1 MNLENN
7 ASSKEFLILTKYKDF
22 INILDKIIEN
32 IPKKD
37 YFYKDKLK
45 DLSIKLLYFIN
56 KVNNEDNY
64 KNISI
69 YKVEINSFINI
80 IDYILE
86 RIFIKHYISESNLK
100 KVTYKLSEI
109 NRMCNKWMDN
119 KIEYDSKNK

>member
-1 MNLENN
+1 MNL
-7 ASSKEFLILTKYKDF
+7 SSSREFLIINKYKEF
-22 INILDKIIEN
+22 INILDNLIEN
-32 IPKKD
+32 IPKKH

-45 DLSIKLLYFIN
+45 ELSIKLLYFIN
-56 KVNNEDNY
+56 KVNNENNY

-69 YKVEINSFINI
+69 YKVEINSFISV

-109 NRMCNKWMDN
+109 NKMCNKWMDN
-119 KIEYDSKNK
+119 RIEYDSKNK

>member
-1 MNLENN
+1 MNL
-7 ASSKEFLILTKYKDF
+7 SSSREFLITNKYKEF
-22 INILDKIIEN
+22 INILDNLIEN

-45 DLSIKLLYFIN
+45 ELSIKLLYFIN
-56 KVNNEDNY
+56 KANNENNY

-69 YKVEINSFINI
+69 YKVEINSFISV

-109 NRMCNKWMDN
+109 NKMCNKWMDN

>member
-1 MNLENN
+1 MNL
-7 ASSKEFLILTKYKDF
+7 SSSREFLIINKYKEF
-22 INILDKIIEN
+22 INILDNLIEN
-32 IPKKD
+32 IPTKD
-37 YFYKDKLK
+37 YFSKDKLK
-45 DLSIKLLYFIN
+45 NLSIKLLYFIN

>member
-1 MNLENN
+1 MNL
-7 ASSKEFLILTKYKDF
+7 SSSREFLIINKYKEF
-22 INILDKIIEN
+22 INILDNLIEN
-32 IPKKD
+32 IPTKD

-45 DLSIKLLYFIN
+45 NLSIKLLYFIN

-69 YKVEINSFINI
+69 YKVEINSFISV

>member
-1 MNLENN
+1 MNLSN
-7 ASSKEFLILTKYKDF
+7 SREFLILNKYKEF
-22 INILDKIIEN
+22 INILDNLIEN

-100 KVTYKLSEI
+100 KDTYKLSEI

>member
-1 MNLENN
+1 MNLSN
-7 ASSKEFLILTKYKDF
+7 SREFLILNKYKDF
-22 INILDKIIEN
+22 INILDNLIEN

-56 KVNNEDNY
+56 KVNNENYY

-69 YKVEINSFINI
+69 YKVEINSFISI
-80 IDYILE
+80 IDYLLE

>member
-1 MNLENN
+1 MNL
-7 ASSKEFLILTKYKDF
+7 SSSREFLIINKYKEF
-22 INILDKIIEN
+22 INILDNLIEN

-109 NRMCNKWMDN
+109 NRMCNK
-119 KIEYDSKNK
+119 

>member
-1 MNLENN
+1 MNLSN
-7 ASSKEFLILTKYKDF
+7 SREFLILNKYKEF
-22 INILDKIIEN
+22 INILDNLIEN

-45 DLSIKLLYFIN
+45 ELSIKLLYFIN
-56 KVNNEDNY
+56 KVNNY

-69 YKVEINSFINI
+69 YKVEIKSFISV

>member
-1 MNLENN
+1 MNLSN
-7 ASSKEFLILTKYKDF
+7 SREFLILNKYKEF
-22 INILDKIIEN
+22 INILDNLIEN

-56 KVNNEDNY
+56 KVNNENNY
-64 KNISI
+64 KNVSI

>member
-1 MNLENN
+1 MNL
-7 ASSKEFLILTKYKDF
+7 SSSREFLIINKYKEF
-22 INILDKIIEN
+22 INILDNLIEN

-37 YFYKDKLK
+37 YFYKDILK

-80 IDYILE
+80 TDYILE

>member
-1 MNLENN
+1 MNL
-7 ASSKEFLILTKYKDF
+7 SSSRKFLIINKYKEF
-22 INILDKIIEN
+22 INILDNLIEN

-56 KVNNEDNY
+56 KVNNENYY

-69 YKVEINSFINI
+69 YKVEINSFISI
-80 IDYILE
+80 IDYLLE